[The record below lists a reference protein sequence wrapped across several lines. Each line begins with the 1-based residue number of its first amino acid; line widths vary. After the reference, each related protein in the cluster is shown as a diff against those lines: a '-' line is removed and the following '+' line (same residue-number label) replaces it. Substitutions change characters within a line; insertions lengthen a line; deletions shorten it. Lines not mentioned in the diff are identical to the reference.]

1 MGLKIRLLIALVR
14 VRLFK
19 IKQLFNSKAR
29 QKRKNITINTESYR
43 KEVEKQLCDL
53 GYANIKKY
61 SLSTWKYYGVDR
73 VRLTFLA
80 ARNGK
85 KYVIKVTK
93 GFEDKLNNS
102 IRFHKRFNDEFSF
115 IPKGDEIKLTGYV
128 GYETEY
134 IPSYPFSLAK
144 YIIDKSNVAEY
155 LKQVNSILDQLAKY
169 SIVHCDLDHV
179 NLLISKK
186 DRRLYIIDWDTC
198 CSDVVGLYCQH
209 FPAYTIKRKAEDDR
223 FIYDD
228 AFSFC
233 TLFRRLGIDG
243 LENIEEFSKLTKKVD
258 TNIHIADN

>member
-115 IPKGDEIKLTGYV
+115 IPKGDEIKTSGYALQ
-128 GYETEY
+128 E
-134 IPSYPFSLAK
+134 
-144 YIIDKSNVAEY
+144 
-155 LKQVNSILDQLAKY
+155 
-169 SIVHCDLDHV
+169 
-179 NLLISKK
+179 
-186 DRRLYIIDWDTC
+186 
-198 CSDVVGLYCQH
+198 
-209 FPAYTIKRKAEDDR
+209 PATR
-223 FIYDD
+223 
-228 AFSFC
+228 
-233 TLFRRLGIDG
+233 
-243 LENIEEFSKLTKKVD
+243 
-258 TNIHIADN
+258 